1 MDAGGWYTT
10 ICSRMHA
17 RFQYFVSIQ
26 KPDARALQCR
36 SRTVRCSREQ
46 RTRAPPHLALVA
58 FFWHAPSPACPYS
71 GRGGAPL
78 PDWLASGAGL
88 LLRCDGDA
96 IDRSRLTQHDYQP
109 ASSSSPL
116 PSLILASALVAMAV
130 AACMHARSVR
140 VYGKKGELAR
150 ADHLT
155 SLTGSPSGAG
165 RGPANPCC
173 SRTRAR
179 FHLPDPPS
187 RLAGSRSPSS

>member
-1 MDAGGWYTT
+1 M
-10 ICSRMHA
+10 
-17 RFQYFVSIQ
+17 QV
-26 KPDARALQCR
+26 PNRALQSGATDAGSPASGPR
-36 SRTVRCSREQ
+36 R
-46 RTRAPPHLALVA
+46 

-130 AACMHARSVR
+130 AACMRARSVR

-187 RLAGSRSPSS
+187 RLAGSRSPSSS